1 MAISNSPACDSDPGH
16 LTTPVH
22 LPINEVAIGA
32 VVAGVEGAEPLALP
46 VGGHSAANLSSLIL
60 SYQPPSSYLVCGGP
74 SQLRVVA
81 IGGGKLEWFHLRIF
95 L

>member
-1 MAISNSPACDSDPGH
+1 MAISNSPAYDSDPGH

-22 LPINEVAIGA
+22 LPIDEVAIGT

-60 SYQPPSSYLVCGGP
+60 SYLILSYLINPPLHTLSV
-74 SQLRVVA
+74 SAQTN
-81 IGGGKLEWFHLRIF
+81 
-95 L
+95 